1 MSSLSR
7 DKAENGLWLY
17 LEFIVKRLLCMLE
30 IHMALHDSMICFA
43 YPLFLTI
50 CLDIHDRC

>member
-1 MSSLSR
+1 M
-7 DKAENGLWLY
+7 ENGLLLY